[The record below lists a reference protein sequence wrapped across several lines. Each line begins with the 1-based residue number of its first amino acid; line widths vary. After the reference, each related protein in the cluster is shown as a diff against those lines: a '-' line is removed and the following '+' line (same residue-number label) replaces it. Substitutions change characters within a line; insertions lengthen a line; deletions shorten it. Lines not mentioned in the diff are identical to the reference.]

1 MTKNKRHMNR
11 PFKTIRHLLLLL
23 ATAAAALC
31 PGEAWADQVMYI
43 EPNEYVTTVSATKIT
58 SATTSISTNENYD
71 VYYFVEGDVT
81 IDNLT
86 ITGSRNN
93 DNVFIILC
101 DDATLRINGQI
112 NCSCHLRF
120 CAQSTGSHRGKVIA
134 TSAAD
139 DAIYGYHVFI
149 EGGDVIVKNGGI
161 KGDDI
166 SLHHGHLTADR
177 LIANSTI
184 DINAHNHSFS
194 FKANEYITPLLFV
207 VGFSIMADGE
217 TQIAKGGYHGNA
229 GDSYSA
235 YSAFKG
241 KTLTVDPANLYN
253 VTIDPTITGGTVTT
267 NKAQA
272 VANEYVYVTFTPA
285 TGYMLTS
292 ASRTPE
298 GGTTKYADATE
309 LATAQSTGK
318 WAFSQNSKSNVT
330 VSATFA
336 PIVASITSEGG
347 TTTYYL
353 TLADAFAAVPIDLS
367 TPTTIVIQRD
377 GIDES
382 AVTYDF
388 NDEFKAITIDLNGK
402 TAKIGKIEN
411 KFGSLTITDSS
422 TGHTGK
428 AEFTWVEN
436 EGDVTIDGANVSMGT
451 LDNPA
456 WNPFTLLLKKG
467 ATLTTD
473 FVEWDSKTVSLENGS
488 HWTAK
493 GLLDLGYVDGV
504 DFIINDRNSWVQ
516 LVDCSLYSI
525 YAADHLRA
533 LLTPLAPTGTTFNI
547 NDAMKNNFVL
557 RKTWSLDLANSIPT
571 YTSGESTYPKAV
583 VQFYDGGTTDP
594 TASFDPSGYHPTG
607 EAGANEITTINNS
620 DGADHY
626 IIMHVAPTPNGG
638 YWTDERLLYVME
650 GASAGARSRGPGI
663 SLNLPELLKRD
674 LNDPSDPSQGYRYD
688 GAGWYYYK
696 LPASHCVANGYTKST
711 LFVEATRWFDLNDT
725 DDSVDGDK
733 VVQDGKKITVPN
745 HEGWTAEILL
755 DEVIFEFDGTE
766 KKPVITKITFNNGSG
781 TLFTLTDGFDNLLKV
796 NGTKHIG
803 RFPRKDECMIECVGT
818 GWFTGTTPTATET
831 TPAPVSYLVTV
842 PLPVDD
848 TSAERGTETNPW
860 LVSTIAQMTL
870 FGQCVDVGAYDFD
883 GKYVRLA
890 ADLEYDATATNNY
903 TPIGSG
909 TPFAGTFFGTTD
921 TGTPHVISGIRY
933 DGTPALDKVGLFSQ
947 LGKNGGTGAVK
958 DLQLKDCKF
967 NGTSANLSGF
977 SGGVLAGSV
986 MGTQISNVTVTS
998 SKIYGAGNVGAVTSV
1013 GGLAGNISQASTVSG
1028 CTVNGETYV
1037 NSQVGNDLG
1046 NEEAYCQV
1054 GGIAGYAHG
1063 SEISGCTVDDCS
1075 IYSFHSGDN
1084 CPGNEVG
1091 GIVGSAPYGVK
1102 LLNNRVT
1109 GDTGFFDNIACNNYS
1124 QIGAIYGNNGD
1135 GGFGD
1140 AGGAI
1145 FKKNYYDISVIISY
1159 MNGSTS
1165 GIETIL
1171 GYMPRGTRVRTYDS
1185 SEPPAVTGAEF
1196 CDVTY
1201 GTVSY
1206 ENDDPSNP
1214 INGTNDA
1221 AKMYVKPATI
1231 SLTAGTGRSLV
1242 FTETTTPDLADDTH
1256 PADCYAIDGSTYY
1269 YAPGEVILLTATYQ
1283 QRTDGVRTFYDEVT
1297 INAKDGSAAHADV
1310 TVGLNGNPSPSGS
1323 ATPSGVSTY
1332 TRDFYFDMPADG
1344 VDVTADISESQWFT
1358 INTVNYNADDPSQPN
1373 AYNWMTFYHEWT
1385 DGTGTAATPANYKVT
1400 NYDNPLLD
1408 VEVMTVSRVNS
1419 ADGTFAL
1426 ADIDSRVCFH
1436 GMPTIFH
1443 YADNSNGVL
1452 PQKLKFTPVDPNDPQ
1467 TPAGGYAEPT
1477 VAKQFQGTVSD
1488 KTLTADDKCYV
1499 LNNAGDFILAYP
1511 TDGDDK
1517 IAAHKSYI
1525 DLSIEDNGNTQAP
1538 ARLVSVGD
1546 ETGIGRLAIDGSSDG
1561 ASDGPW
1567 YSLDGR
1573 RLNGQPTRK
1582 GIYIYKGK
1590 KTVIK

>member
-31 PGEAWADQVMYI
+31 PGDVWAD
-43 EPNEYVTTVSATKIT
+43 EVTYLRPYLGTILTIT
-58 SATTSISTNENYD
+58 SPATQITSETRSIASD
-71 VYYFVEGDVT
+71 AYYYVSGDVT
-81 IDNLT
+81 IDGDLT
-86 ITGSRNN
+86 ITGGSGSY
-93 DNVFIILC
+93 VYLILC
-101 DDATLRINGQI
+101 DDASLTITGKITCPGQFYI
-112 NCSCHLRF
+112 F
-120 CAQSTGSHRGKVIA
+120 CQSTGSHRGQLTVQS
-134 TSAAD
+134 TAD
-139 DAIYGYHVFI
+139 DAVTSESIYLDGGKVTIGGAVSLSSYSYFEMGQFTAGKLICSECFYLRCYNASDFIHV
-149 EGGDVIVKNGGI
+149 GDYQVS
-161 KGDDI
+161 
-166 SLHHGHLTADR
+166 SLD
-177 LIANSTI
+177 
-184 DINAHNHSFS
+184 
-194 FKANEYITPLLFV
+194 
-207 VGFSIMADGE
+207 
-217 TQIAKGGYHGNA
+217 IAKSFITDDATPVTVSGYGFNDFA
-229 GDSYSA
+229 TVN
-235 YSAFKG
+235 G
-241 KTLTVDPANLYN
+241 KTLTPKDVYTATLAAA
-253 VTIDPTITGGTVTT
+253 TTGGTLTTDKVKAVENENMTLTLTPDASYLLTAVTWNDGT
-267 NKAQA
+267 NDNDISLGSPTTAA
-272 VANEYVYVTFTPA
+272 YSMTIPMPA
-285 TGYMLTS
+285 H
-292 ASRTPE
+292 
-298 GGTTKYADATE
+298 D
-309 LATAQSTGK
+309 
-318 WAFSQNSKSNVT
+318 VT
-330 VSATFA
+330 VSATFTPA
-336 PIVASITSEGG
+336 AASITSGG
-347 TTTYYL
+347 TTTYFTSL
-353 TLADAFAAVPIDLS
+353 VAAFNAVNNDE
-367 TPTTIVIQRD
+367 TIVIQRD

-382 AVTYDF
+382 AASYDF
-388 NDEFKAITIDLNGK
+388 GFTRDFTLDLNGK
-402 TAKIGKIEN
+402 TAKLGRINEKSGK
-411 KFGSLTITDSS
+411 LTITDTS
-422 TGHTGK
+422 TGQTGK
-428 AEFTWVEN
+428 AESAYVSN
-436 EGDVTIDGANVSMGT
+436 RGDIIIEGANVSIGYLLNT
-451 LDNPA
+451 SNDNYV
-456 WNPFTLLLKKG
+456 LKLEKG

-473 FVEWDSKTVSLENGS
+473 KVTWQSKTVRLDNGS

-493 GLLDLGYVDGV
+493 KSLEMYYVSGFKFV
-504 DFIINDRNSWVQ
+504 INDHNSWVQ
-516 LVDCSLYSI
+516 LVGCKLNSMYP
-525 YAADHLRA
+525 DHLKDV
-533 LLTPLAPTGTTFNI
+533 LLPHAPIGSTITVD
-547 NDAMKNNFVL
+547 DAKQHNVVL

-583 VQFYDGGTTDP
+583 VQFYDGGTTAP
-594 TASFDPSGYHPTG
+594 TASTFDASLYHPTG
-607 EAGANEITTINNS
+607 EAGANEITTVNNS

-650 GASAGARSRGPGI
+650 GASAGARSRAPGI

-674 LNDPSDPSQGYRYD
+674 LNDPSDPSQGDRYD

-711 LFVEATRWFDLNDT
+711 LYVEATRWFDLNDT
-725 DDSVDGDK
+725 DDSDGDK

-755 DEVIFEFDGTE
+755 DEVTFEFDGAVKT
-766 KKPVITKITFNNGSG
+766 PKITQIAFNNGAG
-781 TLFTLTDGFDNLLKV
+781 TLFTLTDGFDNLLEV

-803 RFPRKDECMIECVGT
+803 RFPPKDECMIECVGT
-818 GWFTGTTPTATET
+818 GWFTGTTPTAGES
-831 TPAPVSYLVTV
+831 TPSPVGYNVTV

-860 LVSTIAQMTL
+860 LVSTIAEMTL

-883 GKYVRLA
+883 GKYVRLT

-933 DGTPALDKVGLFSQ
+933 AGTPALDKVGLFSQ

-967 NGTSANLSGF
+967 DALNLSFPSGF
-977 SGGVLAGSV
+977 AGGALAASV

-998 SKIYGAGNVGAVTSV
+998 SKIIGAGNVGAVTSV

-1028 CTVNGETYV
+1028 CTVNGNTYV
-1037 NSQVGNDLG
+1037 NSQVGNDLD

-1091 GIVGSAPYGVK
+1091 GIVGSAPYGVR

-1109 GDTGFFDNIACNNYS
+1109 GDTGFFDNIACKNYS

-1185 SEPPAVTGAEF
+1185 NEPPAVTGAEF

-1201 GTVSY
+1201 GTVGY

-1231 SLTAGTGRSLV
+1231 TLTAGDGRSLV
-1242 FTETTTPDLADDTH
+1242 FTETTTPDRADDTH

-1297 INAKDGSAAHADV
+1297 ITAKDGSAAHADV
-1310 TVGLNGNPSPSGS
+1310 TVGLNGNPSTSGS

-1358 INTVNYNADDPSQPN
+1358 INTVNYNAEDPSQPFD
-1373 AYNWMTFYHEWT
+1373 YNWMTFYHEWEGT
-1385 DGTGTAATPANYKVT
+1385 DDKRDYFVSDGDGTGKHI
-1400 NYDNPLLD
+1400 D
-1408 VEVMTVSRVNS
+1408 VKTVSRVNS
-1419 ADGTFAL
+1419 ADGKFAL
-1426 ADIDSRVCFH
+1426 VEVDGGVDGGTGICFS
-1436 GMPTIFH
+1436 GVPTIFH
-1443 YADNSNGVL
+1443 YADASDASAVL

-1467 TPAGGYAEPT
+1467 APTGGYAEPT
-1477 VAKQFQGTVSD
+1477 VAKQFQGTVSG
-1488 KTLTADDKCYV
+1488 KTLTATDKCYI

-1511 TDGDDK
+1511 TEGDDK

-1538 ARLVSVGD
+1538 ARLVSVGG
-1546 ETGIGRLAIDGSSDG
+1546 ETGIGRVAIDGSTDG
-1561 ASDGPW
+1561 FDGPW

-1573 RLNGQPTRK
+1573 QLNGQPTRK

-1590 KTVIK
+1590 KTVVK

>member
-1 MTKNKRHMNR
+1 MNR

-31 PGEAWADQVMYI
+31 PGDAWAD
-43 EPNEYVTTVSATKIT
+43 EVTYLRPYLGTILTIT
-58 SATTSISTNENYD
+58 SPATQITSETRSIASD
-71 VYYFVEGDVT
+71 AYYVSGDVT
-81 IDNLT
+81 IDDDLT
-86 ITGSRNN
+86 ITGGSGSY
-93 DNVFIILC
+93 VYLILC
-101 DDATLRINGQI
+101 DDASLTITGKITCPGQFHI
-112 NCSCHLRF
+112 F
-120 CAQSTGSHRGKVIA
+120 CQSTGSHRGQLTVQS
-134 TSAAD
+134 TAD
-139 DAIYGYHVFI
+139 DAVTSESIYLDGGKVTIGGAVSLSSYSYFDMGQFTAGKLICSESFYLGCYNASDFIHV
-149 EGGDVIVKNGGI
+149 
-161 KGDDI
+161 DDYQVS
-166 SLHHGHLTADR
+166 SL
-177 LIANSTI
+177 N
-184 DINAHNHSFS
+184 
-194 FKANEYITPLLFV
+194 
-207 VGFSIMADGE
+207 
-217 TQIAKGGYHGNA
+217 IAKSFITDDATPVTVSGYGFNDFA
-229 GDSYSA
+229 TA
-235 YSAFKG
+235 NG
-241 KTLTVDPANLYN
+241 KTLTPKDVYTATLAAA
-253 VTIDPTITGGTVTT
+253 TTGGTLTTDKPKAIKNENMTLTLTPDAGYLLTAVTWNDGT
-267 NKAQA
+267 N
-272 VANEYVYVTFTPA
+272 NHNISPA
-285 TGYMLTS
+285 S
-292 ASRTPE
+292 P
-298 GGTTKYADATE
+298 TTAAY
-309 LATAQSTGK
+309 
-318 WAFSQNSKSNVT
+318 SQTITMPAHDVT
-330 VSATFA
+330 VSATFK
-336 PIVASITSEGG
+336 PIAASITSGG
-347 TTTYYL
+347 TTTNFPSL
-353 TLADAFAAVPIDLS
+353 VAAFAAVNNDE
-367 TPTTIVIQRD
+367 TIVIQRD

-382 AVTYDF
+382 AASYDF
-388 NDEFKAITIDLNGK
+388 GSTRNFTLDLNGK
-402 TAKIGKIEN
+402 TAKLGRINEKSGR
-411 KFGSLTITDSS
+411 LTITDTS
-422 TGHTGK
+422 TGQTGK
-428 AEFTWVEN
+428 AESAYVSN
-436 EGDVTIDGANVSMGT
+436 RGDVIIEGANVSIGYLLNT
-451 LDNPA
+451 SNDNYV
-456 WNPFTLLLKKG
+456 LKLEKG

-473 FVEWDSKTVSLENGS
+473 RVTWQSKTVRLDNGS

-493 GLLDLGYVDGV
+493 NLLEMYYVSGFEFV
-504 DFIINDRNSWVQ
+504 INDHNSWVQ
-516 LVDCSLYSI
+516 LVGCKLNSMYP
-525 YAADHLRA
+525 DHLKDV
-533 LLTPLAPTGTTFNI
+533 LLPHAPIGSTITVD
-547 NDAMKNNFVL
+547 DATEHNVVL
-557 RKTWSLDLANSIPT
+557 RKTWSLDLAKSIPT

-583 VQFYDGGTTDP
+583 VQFYDGGTTAP
-594 TASFDPSGYHPTG
+594 TASTFDASLYHPTG
-607 EAGANEITTINNS
+607 EAGANEITTVNNS

-626 IIMHVAPTPNGG
+626 IIMHVAPSPNGG

-663 SLNLPELLKRD
+663 SLNLPELLLRD

-688 GAGWYYYK
+688 GSGWYYYK

-755 DEVIFEFDGTE
+755 DEVTFEFDGTE

-803 RFPRKDECMIECVGT
+803 RFPPKDECMIECVGT
-818 GWFTGTTPTATET
+818 GWFTGNTPTATET

-1358 INTVNYNADDPSQPN
+1358 INTVNYNADDPSQPY

-1426 ADIDSRVCFH
+1426 AEIDGGICYSGV
-1436 GMPTIFH
+1436 PTIFH
-1443 YADNSNGVL
+1443 YAVDNDATAVL
-1452 PQKLKFTPVDPNDPQ
+1452 PQKLKFTPMDPNDPQ
-1467 TPAGGYAEPT
+1467 APTGGYAEPT
-1477 VAKQFQGTVSD
+1477 VAKQFQGTVSG
-1488 KTLTADDKCYV
+1488 KTLSATDKCYV